1 MEIKK
6 ILIIASFLLLP
17 FFTYAQHSAYFKHL
31 SVQDGLSQINVLSIY
46 QDETGALWFGS
57 YEGINRYNGQTFTV
71 IHPSERNSGLTQNE
85 IMAICGNH
93 KGSIYIQA
101 AHDLLL
107 YDIQKQNF
115 KTLLS
120 DEVYNIHH
128 YKDTLW
134 IVTDNALKYKTEQD
148 TIIRTLIS
156 FPESFNGYTPICTTD
171 DGYLYLG
178 TSKGVI
184 RLSST
189 QPKKQKIILP
199 GVKIQCI
206 YQDSKKNI
214 WIGSR
219 KNGVYRLSTDGSI
232 SNYIHQEGNLNS
244 LSNNDARCIVEDDL
258 GHLWIGT
265 FYGLNQ
271 YSPST
276 NQWNVYLHQDHIS
289 SSLSHSSIFAL
300 YKDTQ
305 GGIWIG
311 TYFGGVNYTHP
322 SNNYSNFYESN
333 PNDIRSLSYPF
344 VGKMQEDN
352 EHNLWICTEGG
363 GLNMLD
369 PKTQNFTHYTSNG
382 SLSGIGHNNLKSI
395 WFCKENNRLYIGTH
409 TGGLTIF
416 DTHSRTARTLRNVP
430 GQKNS
435 LPSDVVN
442 AMQYYGGKL
451 VLSTQAG
458 ISAMDLKTE
467 RFEPLS
473 SNPDIR
479 GVIEN
484 YIYETFYIDRKHHI
498 WLSSGAGGVSKINL
512 RTGAIKKYNHNSNVS
527 NTIGRFKVLH
537 IFENSKGEL
546 FFATA
551 GSGLFKYEP
560 STDSF
565 FRFSKE
571 NNLLMSNYCYYMAEA
586 PTGGL
591 VVLHNREISC
601 LDTDQKKLIY
611 TYLTSYMS
619 FCQGSSIYFT
629 QNGRMMLGGTT
640 GLVSLSAKPTA
651 SHPEKHTFYFDRL
664 IINNNVI
671 QPDDESGILSQT
683 MPFTQTIELDHNQNN
698 IILEFATSNYMQT
711 QYRYEYRLEG
721 FEKEWLPL
729 QSSQIT
735 YTNLDPGDYKLTV
748 REIDDSQTVCGEH
761 SLDIHIHPP
770 FYANF
775 FAYCLYFLFVGL
787 ILYAIIRFNN
797 RQMKLQTS
805 LEFER
810 KEKEHIQE
818 LNQAKLRFFTN
829 ISHEFRTPLTLIIG
843 QIEALL
849 QLNKLSPTM
858 YNRMLRVY
866 RNANHM
872 RSLISEL
879 LDFRKQEQGYLKLK
893 VECRDII
900 AFTKEIYMSFYEY
913 ALKEQITYKFDA
925 PEQPVQLWFDPLQ
938 MQKVIIN
945 LLSNA
950 FKYTDAKGTISVVI
964 RIQPQHI
971 AIQIKDSGIGIPP
984 ESIHRIFDRFYQAD
998 SQTSKLSLGTGIGLA
1013 LAKSIVELHK
1023 GTIRVDSEVQ
1033 EGSCFTIFLQT
1044 GNNHFTAEELQV
1056 ENSSTPAIH
1065 TELITLEASG
1075 FDEEAE
1081 ECSLTGKPSILIV
1094 EDNEEI
1100 LEMLKEIFL
1109 PIYEVYTAKNGKEGF
1124 EQTRTLHPDLIL
1136 SDVMMPEMSGKE
1148 MCYKIKN
1155 SVDLSH
1161 IPVIL
1166 LTAQTSV
1173 EYAIEGYIYGA
1184 DDYITKPFNVKLLIS
1199 RCNNLVKSRK
1209 QLIEKFRSESTP
1221 SMVGN
1226 AMNQVDQELLEKANA
1241 IITANFENPEFNM
1254 NILATRLGLG
1264 RNKLY
1269 ARIKEIT
1276 GLSPNELTLKLKL
1289 DESLRLLKN
1298 HPELNISEI
1307 SDRLGFSS
1315 TQYFS
1320 KCFKSVLGMSPLIY
1334 RKSDSST
1341 NSDSPSVSQ
1350 ETVV

>member
-1 MEIKK
+1 MVLKK

-17 FFTYAQHSAYFKHL
+17 IYVLAQHSAYFKHL

-57 YEGINRYNGQTFTV
+57 YEGLNRYNGQSFTV
-71 IHPSERNSGLTQNE
+71 IHPSEKNTGLTQNE
-85 IMAICGNH
+85 IMAICGDH

-101 AHDLLL
+101 SHDLLR
-107 YDIQKQNF
+107 YDTRKQKF

-128 YKDTLW
+128 FNDTLW
-134 IVTDNALKYKTEQD
+134 IVTDHALKYRTEQD
-148 TIIRTLIS
+148 TVIRTLVS
-156 FPESFNGYTPICTTD
+156 FPESFNGYTPICITHED
-171 DGYLYLG
+171 YLYIG

-184 RLSST
+184 RLSRSHSQT
-189 QPKKQKIILP
+189 QKLLLP
-199 GVKIQCI
+199 EVKVQCI

-214 WIGSR
+214 WVGTR
-219 KNGVYRLSTDGSI
+219 KNGAYRIAPDGSI
-232 SNYIHQEGNLNS
+232 RNYIHQKKTNNS
-244 LSNNDARCIVEDDL
+244 LSHNDVRCIVEDDF
-258 GHLWIGT
+258 GHLWFGT

-271 YSPST
+271 YMPAT
-276 NQWNVYLHQDHIS
+276 DQWNVYLHQDHIS

-300 YKDTQ
+300 HKDTQ
-305 GGIWIG
+305 GGLWIG
-311 TYFGGVNYTHP
+311 TYFGGVNYIHP
-322 SNNYSNFYESN
+322 SSNRSNFYESN
-333 PNDIRSLSYPF
+333 PNDSRSLSFPF

-369 PKTQNFTHYTSNG
+369 PKTQKFTRYTSNG
-382 SLSGIGHNNLKSI
+382 STSGIGHNNLKCI
-395 WFCKENNRLYIGTH
+395 YFHKKNNKLYVGTH

-416 DTHSRTARTLRNVP
+416 DTHSRTAHTLKNIP
-430 GQKNS
+430 GQQNS
-435 LPSDVVN
+435 IPSDVVN
-442 AMQYYGGKL
+442 SMQYYDGKL

-458 ISAMDLKTE
+458 ISAMDLATE
-467 RFEPLS
+467 RFQPLS

-479 GVIEN
+479 GIIEN
-484 YIYETFYIDRKHHI
+484 YIYETFHIDRNHNI
-498 WLSSGAGGVSKINL
+498 WLSSGNGGVSKINL
-512 RTGAIKKYNHNSNVS
+512 RTGAVKKYHHQSDS
-527 NTIGRFKVLH
+527 PNTIGRFKVLH
-537 IFENSKGEL
+537 IFENRKGEL
-546 FFATA
+546 FFATT

-571 NNLLMSNYCYYMAEA
+571 NNLLLNNYCYQIAES
-586 PTGGL
+586 PSGDL
-591 VVLHNREISC
+591 FVLHNRGISC
-601 LDTDQKKLIY
+601 LDTDEKKLVN
-611 TYLTSYMS
+611 TYLTSYLS

-629 QNGRMMLGGTT
+629 QNGEMFLGGTT
-640 GLVSLSAKPTA
+640 GLVSLSATPTA
-651 SHPEKHTFYFDRL
+651 SFPEKHSFYFDQL
-664 IINNNVI
+664 IINNIVI
-671 QPDDESGILSQT
+671 RPDDDSGILSQT
-683 MPFTQTIELDHNQNN
+683 MPFTQTIELDHDQNN
-698 IILEFATSNYMQT
+698 IMLEFATSNYTQT

-748 REIDDSQTVCGEH
+748 REIDESQSVCGEH
-761 SLDIHIHPP
+761 TLDIHIHPP

-775 FAYCLYFLFVGL
+775 FAYCLYILIVGL

-805 LEFER
+805 LAFER

-849 QLNKLSPTM
+849 QLNKLSPAM

-872 RSLISEL
+872 RTLISEL

-913 ALKEQITYKFDA
+913 ALKEQIVYKFDA
-925 PEQPVQLWFDPLQ
+925 PEAPVQVWFDPVQ

-950 FKYTDAKGTISVVI
+950 FKYTDAKGSISVVI
-964 RIQPQHI
+964 RVQSQNIV
-971 AIQIKDSGIGIPP
+971 IQIKDTGIGIPP

-1013 LAKSIVELHK
+1013 LVKSIVELHK
-1023 GTIRVDSEVQ
+1023 GTIQVDSEVK
-1033 EGSCFTIFLQT
+1033 EGSCFSIFLQT
-1044 GNNHFTAEELQV
+1044 GNQHFTAEELQA
-1056 ENSSTPAIH
+1056 EGTANHAID
-1065 TELITLEASG
+1065 TELISLETQNL
-1075 FDEEAE
+1075 DEESE
-1081 ECSLTGKPSILIV
+1081 DYSLTGKPVILVV

-1109 PIYEVYTAKNGKEGF
+1109 PIYEVYTAKNGKDGF
-1124 EQTRTLHPDLIL
+1124 EQTRSLHPDLVL

-1173 EYAIEGYIYGA
+1173 EYAIEGYMYGA

-1209 QLIEKFRSESTP
+1209 LLMEKFRSEPMPTT
-1221 SMVGN
+1221 VGN
-1226 AMNQVDQELLEKANA
+1226 ALNQADKELLEKTGV

-1254 NILATRLGLG
+1254 NSLAAELGLG

-1269 ARIKEIT
+1269 ARVKEIT
-1276 GLSPNELTLKLKL
+1276 GLTPNELTLKLKL

-1298 HPELNISEI
+1298 NPELNISEI

-1320 KCFKSVLGMSPLIY
+1320 KCFKSVFGMSPLIY
-1334 RKSDSST
+1334 RKSDASANAGSSS
-1341 NSDSPSVSQ
+1341 SDQ
-1350 ETVV
+1350 EDIT